1 MNNPLMSDEKAK
13 PAAKKSDGLSRG
25 PAPATVKLNPKNFDW
40 FMAGID
46 KERIQSILENVKE
59 NPALD

>member
-1 MNNPLMSDEKAK
+1 MNNPLMSEQKAK

-25 PAPATVKLNPKNFDW
+25 PAPTTVKLNPKNFDW

-46 KERIQSILENVKE
+46 KERI
-59 NPALD
+59 